1 MAIGQR
7 VAPTFAATSVKPGPA
22 FNSPSDPNFFGYEP
36 ADIQAAYGTSTLTA
50 SPLVAIVD
58 AYDDPSAETDL
69 AEYRSTF
76 GLPACTT
83 ANGCF
88 TKVNQSGG
96 ATPPGTDGAG
106 ADGWIGEISLDLDSV
121 SAVAPKAHILLVEA
135 NSAYTSDLLA
145 AVQEAVKLG
154 AKYVSM
160 SWGGSEGGLITANG
174 AAAAASFAHSADG
187 TAFHTSGITYVA
199 STGDDAFRYDTNT
212 EPLGGLSYPASSPNV
227 VSAGGDALNRDATT
241 GAFSDDVWSWDPTSE
256 GCQYDLAFDSFQA
269 RCAGAASGCSQLEPA
284 QSWQQAAPALA
295 AVCQGGRAAADVSA
309 DADPN
314 TGLLVDVEGF
324 AEQIGGTSLAAPL
337 LTSLYAASGERVG
350 SVSGAVQSL
359 AYRDPSGLI
368 DVTAG
373 ATGDCGNALCTA
385 GTGWDG
391 PTGLG
396 APNSPADLVSVPK
409 VTANW
414 PSFRYGTAS
423 TVKVTVSASVAPA
436 GTVTLKNGTAT
447 LASMTLTGTGT
458 TRTASLSVPGTKLT
472 PGSHALTVAYS
483 GAGRVAPAKLAAHTV
498 SVAKAL
504 PGVTATWPTFTYG
517 AASTVKVT
525 VKSTVAP
532 ATTGKVSVK
541 WGTKTLATGKV
552 PSGTATIKTVKVVVH
567 TSALTAGSR
576 PLVVSYSG
584 DADIASKTL
593 SAHTVTVAK
602 AAPTVSATW
611 PASIHFA
618 SPFSV
623 KVTVAA
629 SGIPTGTVSLKS
641 GTTLL
646 KSVKLPTTTATSKQV
661 TLTVA
666 AGKLSRGS
674 HKLTVSYTG
683 DANVTA
689 RTLAAH
695 SVTVS

>member
-1 MAIGQR
+1 MAIGR
-7 VAPTFAATSVKPGPA
+7 RAAPTFAATSVTSGPT
-22 FNSPSDPNFFGYEP
+22 FNSPSDPEFFGYEP
-36 ADIQAAYGTSTLTA
+36 ADIQSAYGTSALSA

-69 AEYRSTF
+69 AEYRSAF
-76 GLPACTT
+76 GLPDCTS

-88 TKVNQSGG
+88 TKVNQTGG
-96 ATPPGTDGAG
+96 AAPPGTDGAG

-135 NSAYTSDLLA
+135 NSSYTSDLLV

-160 SWGGSEGGLITANG
+160 SWGGSEGGLIDADG
-174 AAAAASFAHSADG
+174 LDDAKAYAHSVDG

-199 STGDDAFRYDTNT
+199 STGDDAFRYDANS

-241 GAFSDDVWSWDPTSE
+241 GAFSDAAWSWDPTDE
-256 GCQYDLAFDSFQA
+256 GCQYDLPFDAFQA
-269 RCAGAASGCSQLEPA
+269 RCSGAASGCSQLEPA
-284 QSWQQAAPALA
+284 QSWQQAAPSLA
-295 AVCQGGRAAADVSA
+295 AVCPDGRAAADVSA
-309 DADPN
+309 DADPA

-337 LTSLYAASGERVG
+337 LSALYAVSGETAG

-368 DVTAG
+368 DVKSG
-373 ATGDCGNALCTA
+373 ATGDCSNALCTA

-396 APNSPADLVSVPK
+396 APNSPADLAYVPK
-409 VTANW
+409 VTATW

-423 TVKVTVSASVAPA
+423 AVKVTVSASIAPT
-436 GTVTLKNGTAT
+436 GTVTLKNGTVT
-447 LASMTLTGTGT
+447 VASKALSGTGT
-458 TRTASLSVPGTKLT
+458 TRTATLSVPGTKLT
-472 PGSHALTVAYS
+472 PGSHKLTVVYS
-483 GAGRVAPAKLAAHTV
+483 GAGRVAPAKLTHTV
-498 SVAKAL
+498 SVAKAV
-504 PGVTATWPTFTYG
+504 PAVTTIWPTFKYG

-525 VKSTVAP
+525 VKSTVTP
-532 ATTGKVSVK
+532 ASTGTVSVK
-541 WGTKTLATGKV
+541 WGTKALAIAKV
-552 PSGTATIKTVKVVVH
+552 PSGTATTKTVNVVVH
-567 TSALTAGSR
+567 TSTLTAGSR
-576 PLVVSYSG
+576 PLTVSYSG
-584 DADIASKTL
+584 DADIAAKTL
-593 SAHTVTVAK
+593 AAHTLTVAK
-602 AAPTVSATW
+602 AVPTVTATW

-623 KVTVAA
+623 KVKVSA

-641 GTTLL
+641 GTKLL
-646 KSVKLPTTTATSKQV
+646 KSVKLPTGTATSKQV
-661 TLTVA
+661 TLSVA
-666 AGKLSRGS
+666 AGKLSRGG
-674 HKLTVSYTG
+674 HKLTVSYSG

-695 SVTVS
+695 SVTVR